1 MKGGE
6 VSAPRDLHL
15 VQDPSGRT
23 EAYYCRCAPVV
34 IVDAEVLAWLK
45 ERLDG
50 GSGST
55 VRICLH
61 SGPEAT
67 LHDMVVVHR
76 RGGEFK
82 LHKHLT
88 CEETYH
94 MIEGRMRVDLFDDE
108 GRKTGS
114 YLIGESGS
122 GLPLMCRVR
131 SNVWHVNVPETEYA
145 IFHES
150 RPGPLDRS
158 DSVTPDWA

>member
-1 MKGGE
+1 MKAGE
-6 VSAPRDLHL
+6 ASAPGDLHL

-23 EAYYCRCAPVV
+23 EAYYCRRVPVV

-45 ERLDG
+45 GRLDG

-94 MIEGRMRVDLFDDE
+94 MIE